1 MGVVWLFRWFS
12 GFQIGWSLG
21 SRLIFQGVRSCTFF
35 KTQPK
40 KTPNHPIP
48 TQLAFFPRLYRWR
61 SLPDLLQTMQGRR
74 DSGSGSAKTTH
85 HLSDCTSVLFHK
97 KTPPGNSAGALFGMV
112 KWLLQRLSDL
122 QIGHKKYKKVTLNH
136 LAERIN
142 CDWWCYLEDHPRYRI
157 WLGSPPFISHGVRP
171 FGKGPR
177 TRSLG
182 DLLTIT
188 IVSNYLRYLGPD
200 PPSIVG
206 VFVFNGSDIQIHM
219 EPKNAGLEDD
229 VPFQFG
235 WFFRFHVNFHGRNSF
250 SLGLGSNSNN

>member
-1 MGVVWLFRWFS
+1 M
-12 GFQIGWSLG
+12 IELG
-21 SRLIFQGVRSCTFF
+21 SRWIFQAVRSCTFL

-40 KTPNHPIP
+40 KNTQSPNPNSTGLFSKVIP
-48 TQLAFFPRLYRWR
+48 VEKSTIFTSNHARAARQWNWVRQNNPSFIRLYLGVV
-61 SLPDLLQTMQGRR
+61 SPKKQPLAILLVPFLGW
-74 DSGSGSAKTTH
+74 
-85 HLSDCTSVLFHK
+85 L
-97 KTPPGNSAGALFGMV
+97 

-188 IVSNYLRYLGPD
+188 IVSNYDTWGP
-200 PPSIVG
+200 ILQVLLWKW
-206 VFVFNGSDIQIHM
+206 H
-219 EPKNAGLEDD
+219 
-229 VPFQFG
+229 
-235 WFFRFHVNFHGRNSF
+235 
-250 SLGLGSNSNN
+250 SNSNN